1 MGRLHLIGGE
11 KGGVGKSVVARLLAQ
26 YWIDRAVSWSG
37 FDTDRS
43 HGALLR
49 YYSGFAHPLEIDRL
63 DQLDQIVDALE
74 DGVEEVVVDLAAQ
87 TEAGLAAWIEAGNV
101 LELLERLGHELWYW
115 YVMDDGKDSVRLLEA
130 LLDRL
135 GETGHV
141 VCVLNHG
148 RGRNFMLFEESKL
161 RNRIE
166 QRGGDVVELPE
177 LHADS
182 MLKMDAYDKSFWA
195 AVHNCDPEAGPCLS
209 LMERER
215 AKVFIRKAHARF
227 REVLNGSRH

>member
-1 MGRLHLIGGE
+1 MSTHRLG
-11 KGGVGKSVVARLLAQ
+11 
-26 YWIDRAVSWSG
+26 
-37 FDTDRS
+37 
-43 HGALLR
+43 
-49 YYSGFAHPLEIDRL
+49 
-63 DQLDQIVDALE
+63 
-74 DGVEEVVVDLAAQ
+74 
-87 TEAGLAAWIEAGNV
+87 
-101 LELLERLGHELWYW
+101 RLGHDLWYW
-115 YVMDDGKDSVRLLEA
+115 YVIDDGKDSVRLLDA

-135 GETGHV
+135 DGAGHV

-166 QRGGDVVELPE
+166 QQGGTIIALPE

-195 AVHNCDPEAGPCLS
+195 AVHNSDPDEGPCLS

-215 AKVFIRKAHARF
+215 AKVFIRKVHATF
-227 REVLNGSRH
+227 RSLLNETQESPAAS

>member
-1 MGRLHLIGGE
+1 VGRLHLIGGE